1 MRQNKGTKSK
11 KNLKMSAPEFGLK
24 ETQLLFSQ
32 IIHDL
37 ISLFTSLSTGIDFAQ
52 DTQGEVW
59 ELVKKAKDQLYAK
72 ISLFRFVFG
81 IGEGNPQDA
90 NNMIQHFGKAFNIE
104 IEIKNPMN
112 ENPKLVL
119 ALALWLAKQTKNS
132 QGATLIFDTKKLTL
146 SSPHPFISAEQ
157 DDVLQGIRCFQSCQ
171 ESYAGYIAS
180 LLLLHKKKLFIS
192 RSFTEVCIEVETD
205 LGNSKSFGLQ
215 TQE

>member
-1 MRQNKGTKSK
+1 
-11 KNLKMSAPEFGLK
+11 MSTPAFGLK

-59 ELVKKAKDQLYAK
+59 ELVKRAKDQLYAK
-72 ISLFRFVFG
+72 ISLFRFIFST
-81 IGEGNPQDA
+81 GEGNVQDA
-90 NNMIQHFGKAFNIE
+90 SKMIHHFGKAFNIE
-104 IEIKNPMN
+104 IKGNIS

-119 ALALWLAKQTKNS
+119 ALAVWLVKQTKNP
-132 QGATLIFDTKKLTL
+132 QGVALIFDATKLTL
-146 SSPHPFISAEQ
+146 SSPHPLTSAEQ
-157 DDVLQGIRCFQSCQ
+157 DEVLQGTRCFQSCQ

-180 LLLLHKKKLFIS
+180 LLLLHKKRLSIS

-205 LGNSKSFGLQ
+205 LRSSKNSELQ
-215 TQE
+215 TQG